1 MAATEKESAKRNE
14 DVSRTKKIVNMLADD
29 TAATAAARTLAN
41 AASQEGKL
49 ISDYLMERLHRDY
62 ARPVTVSDKIKS
74 TAGAQQGRQAER
86 EKFVPSEP
94 PPTYKEPREAI
105 AMVLAYNDQIKFLD
119 RLKLIAKAMKGLAP
133 GTNLAKALAVALT
146 EGGRGLRAL
155 QKEQEP
161 VIAAG
166 IAARK
171 ASAEAY
177 VAALKAWEAR
187 MEPQR
192 AHWEKTRPRETH
204 R

>member
-1 MAATEKESAKRNE
+1 
-14 DVSRTKKIVNMLADD
+14 
-29 TAATAAARTLAN
+29 
-41 AASQEGKL
+41 
-49 ISDYLMERLHRDY
+49 
-62 ARPVTVSDKIKS
+62 
-74 TAGAQQGRQAER
+74 
-86 EKFVPSEP
+86 
-94 PPTYKEPREAI
+94 
-105 AMVLAYNDQIKFLD
+105 
-119 RLKLIAKAMKGLAP
+119 MKGLAP

-146 EGGRGLRAL
+146 EGARGLRAL

-192 AHWEKTRPRETH
+192 GQWEKTRPRETH
-204 R
+204 G